1 MTELRD
7 IQKRALA
14 QIRPTGIT
22 ALGLPTGSGKSILA
36 YAGSDDLRAVVSTPT
51 RALQQQYANDPRID
65 CFVLMGRTSTHC
77 EDGMGA
83 RPPADAGHYCMAA
96 RLSGTLHACG
106 EHHCY
111 SSTHQMDGQPM
122 TGCVIN
128 VLRGMARDHDFVVV
142 NTALQYWYGQSP
154 TLYDI
159 VYDRDICWVDECHIA
174 VRQVQEAMSWR
185 AGQKLE
191 DRYPYEVAALRDAVI
206 CSAPEGKEIWN
217 PKASAGE
224 RGAVLPFL
232 QRLIDVVERNP
243 AQRRMDED
251 QSDDDGPAAED
262 ALIGASAEDFEGFYW
277 ELHGQTVVAKP
288 AATEALVSDA
298 ILSRYNQGIAMSGTM
313 VYPQDVGLDAWQ
325 GVYFDTPGWDRITW
339 QTKAFPK
346 GVKGFHDKQAERFRR
361 IRACVDRHAGQRC
374 LVLVN
379 ARYEAEEYALAY
391 PDARLLVQ
399 QSPACVD
406 ELPRHAE
413 RADSVLVSYGGWEGL
428 DLPDD
433 MCRAVIIG
441 KWPIPPASSG
451 RRAKDLEGG
460 KVDGLMASDREVIA
474 KVRQGMGRGIRHAD
488 DWCKVYVVDEPTPR
502 YERALKDRRL
512 W

>member
-22 ALGLPTGSGKSILA
+22 ALGLPTGAGKSILA
-36 YAGSDDLRAVVSTPT
+36 YAGSDNLRAVVSTPT

-77 EDGMGA
+77 VYGKSA
-83 RPPADAGHYCMAA
+83 VPPASGHYCMAPKM
-96 RLSGTLHACG
+96 SGTMHACG

-111 SSTHQMDGQPM
+111 TAAHIDGND
-122 TGCVIN
+122 GRVSHCVIN
-128 VLRGMARDHDFVVV
+128 DLRAMARDHDFLVV

-154 TLYDI
+154 TLADI

-191 DRYPYEVAALRDAVI
+191 DRYPYEVAALREAVYG
-206 CSAPEGKEIWN
+206 SVPEGREIWN

-232 QRLIDVVERNP
+232 QRLIDAVRRGLG
-243 AQRRMDED
+243 QRRMDED
-251 QSDDDGPAAED
+251 QSDDDGPASED
-262 ALIGASAEDFEGFYW
+262 ALLGAAAEDFEGFYW
-277 ELHGQTVVAKP
+277 ELHGQTVVGKP
-288 AATEALVSDA
+288 AGTEALVSDA

-313 VYPQDVGLDAWQ
+313 VYPQDVGMDAWQ
-325 GVYFDTPGWDRITW
+325 SVYFDTPGWDRITW

-346 GVKGFHDKQAERFRR
+346 GVKGFHDKQTERFRR
-361 IRACVDRHAGQRC
+361 IKACVDRHAGQRC

-391 PDARLLVQ
+391 PGERLTVQ

-460 KVDGLMASDREVIA
+460 KADGLLASDREVIA

-488 DWCKVYVVDEPTPR
+488 DWCKVYIVDEPIPR
-502 YERALKDRRL
+502 YERALKDGRL

>member
-36 YAGSDDLRAVVSTPT
+36 YAGSDNLRAVVSTPT
-51 RALQQQYANDPRID
+51 RALQQQYAHDPRID

-83 RPPADAGHYCMAA
+83 RPPADGGHYCMAA

-191 DRYPYEVAALRDAVI
+191 DRYPYEVAALREAVYG
-206 CSAPEGKEIWN
+206 SAPEGREIWN

-232 QRLIDVVERNP
+232 QRLIDAVERNP

-262 ALIGASAEDFEGFYW
+262 ALMGASAEDFEGFYW

-298 ILSRYNQGIAMSGTM
+298 ILSRYNQGVAMSGTM

-325 GVYFDTPGWDRITW
+325 GVYFDTPGWDRIAW

-346 GVKGFHDKQAERFRR
+346 GVKGFTISRLSGSGGSKRVSTAMR
-361 IRACVDRHAGQRC
+361 G
-374 LVLVN
+374 N
-379 ARYEAEEYALAY
+379 AA
-391 PDARLLVQ
+391 
-399 QSPACVD
+399 
-406 ELPRHAE
+406 
-413 RADSVLVSYGGWEGL
+413 
-428 DLPDD
+428 
-433 MCRAVIIG
+433 
-441 KWPIPPASSG
+441 
-451 RRAKDLEGG
+451 
-460 KVDGLMASDREVIA
+460 
-474 KVRQGMGRGIRHAD
+474 
-488 DWCKVYVVDEPTPR
+488 WC
-502 YERALKDRRL
+502 